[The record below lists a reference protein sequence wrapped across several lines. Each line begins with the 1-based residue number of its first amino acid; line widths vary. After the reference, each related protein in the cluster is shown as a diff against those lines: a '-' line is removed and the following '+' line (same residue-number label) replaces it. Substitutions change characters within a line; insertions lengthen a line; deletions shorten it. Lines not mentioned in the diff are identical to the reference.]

1 MKSNDFSIV
10 NNKYQWF
17 YCHPCRPRYLTTNH
31 CQILGSL
38 STFTPLKPLL
48 YIFEIGA
55 RAKSTTGR
63 TINVGERVG
72 TTGFASSKLV
82 VNAWPPI
89 YIASEE
95 RMTPRKKFI
104 AFFEAMTK
112 VGDCEI
118 AGASSGDLVVGDD
131 KVIAGDGEVATG
143 RWPQESFWRG
153 RVAAIIIRIGFG
165 DNGWGKVKTS
175 YVFFYSWFVYGH
187 DRAQRPGLT
196 SIRLTSFVQ
205 SILDGRRQEFSK
217 ICPTNI
223 HLYTSLAY
231 FKYYGALVVQSKSVH
246 TCIRTNYV
254 MCTLAWAGIAKNG
267 VHK

>member
-89 YIASEE
+89 YIASDE
-95 RMTPRKKFI
+95 RMTPEKNLLP
-104 AFFEAMTK
+104 
-112 VGDCEI
+112 
-118 AGASSGDLVVGDD
+118 ASKL
-131 KVIAGDGEVATG
+131 
-143 RWPQESFWRG
+143 WP
-153 RVAAIIIRIGFG
+153 
-165 DNGWGKVKTS
+165 
-175 YVFFYSWFVYGH
+175 
-187 DRAQRPGLT
+187 
-196 SIRLTSFVQ
+196 RL
-205 SILDGRRQEFSK
+205 
-217 ICPTNI
+217 
-223 HLYTSLAY
+223 A
-231 FKYYGALVVQSKSVH
+231 
-246 TCIRTNYV
+246 
-254 MCTLAWAGIAKNG
+254 IAKSLG
-267 VHK
+267 PAVAIPSLVTTRLSPVMGRLPPGAGHKNHSGEEELPPSSLE

>member
-89 YIASEE
+89 YIASDE
-95 RMTPRKKFI
+95 RMTPEIRSYDQGWRLRNRWGQQWRSRRWWRQGYRRWWGGCHRALATRIILERKS
-104 AFFEAMTK
+104 
-112 VGDCEI
+112 C
-118 AGASSGDLVVGDD
+118 
-131 KVIAGDGEVATG
+131 
-143 RWPQESFWRG
+143 R
-153 RVAAIIIRIGFG
+153 
-165 DNGWGKVKTS
+165 
-175 YVFFYSWFVYGH
+175 H
-187 DRAQRPGLT
+187 
-196 SIRLTSFVQ
+196 
-205 SILDGRRQEFSK
+205 
-217 ICPTNI
+217 
-223 HLYTSLAY
+223 H
-231 FKYYGALVVQSKSVH
+231 H
-246 TCIRTNYV
+246 
-254 MCTLAWAGIAKNG
+254 
-267 VHK
+267 